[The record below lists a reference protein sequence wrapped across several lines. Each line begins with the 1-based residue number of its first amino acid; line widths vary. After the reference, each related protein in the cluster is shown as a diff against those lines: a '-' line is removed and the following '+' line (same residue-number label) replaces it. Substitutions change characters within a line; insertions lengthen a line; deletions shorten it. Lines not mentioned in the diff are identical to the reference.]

1 MKVEE
6 RRTLPPEDKALSPSQ
21 QWGLGQSPVML
32 SVTTGRIFCNMG
44 KKEARSIKEVAG
56 HKEVEMERSCPNSVL
71 HMRRPGDLSRFTL
84 VLSGLL
90 STPVSLDRASL
101 PS

>member
-1 MKVEE
+1 MP
-6 RRTLPPEDKALSPSQ
+6 RSNPCLPANNESWA
-21 QWGLGQSPVML
+21 QSPVML

-71 HMRRPGDLSRFTL
+71 HM
-84 VLSGLL
+84 
-90 STPVSLDRASL
+90 
-101 PS
+101 